1 MNWKLKLIKIAQKLD
16 NLKIYQYA
24 SEIDRLLKGD
34 IISQCAQC
42 KKIKNPETEEYF
54 ELDIPEGLKISH
66 RICPQCKKLFFPK
79 IKN

>member
-34 IISQCAQC
+34 IISQCA
-42 KKIKNPETEEYF
+42 
-54 ELDIPEGLKISH
+54 
-66 RICPQCKKLFFPK
+66 
-79 IKN
+79 